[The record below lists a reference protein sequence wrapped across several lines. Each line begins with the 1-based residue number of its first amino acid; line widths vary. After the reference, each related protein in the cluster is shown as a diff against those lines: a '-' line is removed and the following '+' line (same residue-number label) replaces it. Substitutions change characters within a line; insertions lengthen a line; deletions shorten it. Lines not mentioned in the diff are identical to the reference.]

1 MKRLFAVL
9 ALGLGLATTSCDD
22 IDEAFDCQQVCSR
35 YQDCFDASYDVGRCR
50 DNCRARAAND
60 TSVKAAADSCE
71 ACIDDMSCSGATFN
85 CAASCA
91 SIVP

>member
-1 MKRLFAVL
+1 MKRLLAVL
-9 ALGLGLATTSCDD
+9 AIGLGFAITSCDE

-35 YQDCFDASYDVGRCR
+35 YQDCFDSSYDVGRCR
-50 DNCRARAAND
+50 ANCRARADND
-60 TSVKAAADSCE
+60 SSVKAAADACE

-85 CAASCA
+85 CGASCA